1 MLHLLDLPDV
11 TLPMAGNVPAR
22 LAHLDHGDQRAVR
35 IEGSEGLA
43 QDAISAPP
51 LHSTSTSDSRLRG
64 ELPTAD
70 LTASQPTTIWHC
82 QYA

>member
-43 QDAISAPP
+43 QVVQLLHGVLHRFTSATMDAISAPP
-51 LHSTSTSDSRLRG
+51 PHSIFLHK
-64 ELPTAD
+64 
-70 LTASQPTTIWHC
+70 
-82 QYA
+82 